1 MVDFEPKTRVGQ
13 PTGTTKYKKHVRNF
27 EEGSPQEWIELLCD
41 LDEIWMQNAISGAFD
56 RTSSIHALI
65 RGESGVTFDVALAAA
80 RMDAA
85 GVIAM
90 TMMDH
95 MKTALDAVLLLVFLH

>member
-1 MVDFEPKTRVGQ
+1 MANKLSLLS
-13 PTGTTKYKKHVRNF
+13 TKNQTKNF
-27 EEGSPQEWIELLCD
+27 VEDLLQGWINLLCD
-41 LDEIWMQNAISGAFD
+41 LDEIWMQNAISGASD
-56 RTSSIHALI
+56 RTSSIHALV
-65 RGESGVTFDVALAAA
+65 RGENSVTFDMALEAA
-80 RMDAA
+80 RTDAA